1 MVPECYESFYRRSL
15 ADREGFW
22 AEQAELIDWHRRW
35 DQVLD
40 YSRPPFARWFA
51 GGQTNLCHNAVD
63 RHLDGRA
70 EQPALTWISTETGGT
85 ASFSYRELHREVVCF
100 AAVLRELGIGQ
111 GDRVIIYMPMIPE
124 AAFAMLACA
133 RLGAIHSVVFGGF
146 AGANL
151 AKRIDDA
158 RPKLLI
164 TSDAGM
170 RGGKVI
176 PYKHLVDEAIR
187 LSASPPKRVLICRR
201 GLEPKMPIV
210 EGRDLDY
217 AGLRRRHLRG
227 ARRPG
232 ADRASGGTER
242 VRRARPSA
250 RQPGPAGVRR
260 ADRAQAA
267 GHRPRDLPP
276 ERPDARSHRRHR
288 RRSRNPSRRR
298 GRSPHRG

>member
-1 MVPECYESFYRRSL
+1 MAFCHICIVPGGTVPGAQAHWLLDYTGAQSYCHVRCVGRQCTASRRRRKSRLPIRGKAMVPECYESFYRRSL

-70 EQPALTWISTETGGT
+70 EQPALTWISTETGGP
-85 ASFSYRELHREVVCF
+85 ASFSSRELHREVVCF

-158 RPKLLI
+158 RP
-164 TSDAGM
+164 S
-170 RGGKVI
+170 
-176 PYKHLVDEAIR
+176 
-187 LSASPPKRVLICRR
+187 
-201 GLEPKMPIV
+201 
-210 EGRDLDY
+210 
-217 AGLRRRHLRG
+217 RRHLDADG
-227 ARRPG
+227 PVVWLESNEPSYILYTSGTTGRPKG
-232 ADRASGGTER
+232 VQRDTGGHATALAASMKY
-242 VRRARPSA
+242 VY
-250 RQPGPAGVRR
+250 
-260 ADRAQAA
+260 
-267 GHRPRDLPP
+267 
-276 ERPDARSHRRHR
+276 
-288 RRSRNPSRRR
+288 
-298 GRSPHRG
+298 

>member
-1 MVPECYESFYRRSL
+1 MAFCHICIVPGGTVPGAQAHWLLDHTGGQSYCHVRGGGRQCPASRRRRKSRLPIRGKAMVPECYESFYRRSL

-217 AGLRRRHLRG
+217 AGLRRRHLD
-227 ARRPG
+227 
-232 ADRASGGTER
+232 ADVPVVWLESNE
-242 VRRARPSA
+242 P
-250 RQPGPAGVRR
+250 
-260 ADRAQAA
+260 
-267 GHRPRDLPP
+267 
-276 ERPDARSHRRHR
+276 
-288 RRSRNPSRRR
+288 
-298 GRSPHRG
+298 